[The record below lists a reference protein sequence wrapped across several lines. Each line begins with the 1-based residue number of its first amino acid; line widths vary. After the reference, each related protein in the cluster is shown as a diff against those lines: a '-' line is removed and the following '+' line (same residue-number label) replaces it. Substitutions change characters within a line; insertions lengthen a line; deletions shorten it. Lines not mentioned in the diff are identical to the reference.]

1 MGAEEAVMKNAVGR
15 DYGPVAKTLHWLSVL
30 FVALA
35 WALGTFGEELSEGS
49 RRETGLIAHVWTGLI
64 VLLLVAVRIPWRVA
78 NPPPKSSP
86 TEFGKWLIEWTDPAA
101 RIMHY
106 LLYVLLVAV
115 PLVGIA
121 FLFARGHSLSLF
133 GFLEIPSPWSADRAL
148 ARKLKEVHEVLGN
161 LLVILA
167 LFHMMAALLH
177 HWVFG
182 DNTLRRM
189 LLHFRSPNAH

>member
-1 MGAEEAVMKNAVGR
+1 M
-15 DYGPVAKTLHWLSVL
+15 
-30 FVALA
+30 
-35 WALGTFGEELSEGS
+35 ALGTFGEELSEGS

-121 FLFARGHSLSLF
+121 FSSREDIRSRCLASWKSRHRGVPTERSH
-133 GFLEIPSPWSADRAL
+133 
-148 ARKLKEVHEVLGN
+148 GN
-161 LLVILA
+161 
-167 LFHMMAALLH
+167 
-177 HWVFG
+177 
-182 DNTLRRM
+182 
-189 LLHFRSPNAH
+189 